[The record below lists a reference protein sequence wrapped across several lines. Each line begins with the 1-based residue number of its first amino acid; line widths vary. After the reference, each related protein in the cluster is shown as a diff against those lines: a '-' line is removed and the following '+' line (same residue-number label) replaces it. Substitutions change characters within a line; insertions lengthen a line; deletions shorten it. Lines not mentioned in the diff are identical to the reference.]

1 VKDGEANKA
10 PRLRLEDEFCAS
22 VRRYQEGVPMTRV
35 RSIVGSAVLM
45 ASIICIDARAQ
56 CGAINTGGGNC
67 TPPTAPGMP
76 GYSETSAGQSNDS
89 GTTYVT
95 QWGAIAIDK
104 VAASAGAVTGKM
116 SESEARRDAL
126 AECAAKG
133 GKECRISIAYDNQC
147 AAVAWSP
154 GMYFSASKVDRDDA
168 RARALALCSAEKESC
183 QVVYSGCSLPVAK
196 SR

>member
-1 VKDGEANKA
+1 
-10 PRLRLEDEFCAS
+10 
-22 VRRYQEGVPMTRV
+22 MTRV